1 MAAEMEKGPAS
12 HPAGVG
18 AVSGGMRVSGS
29 AFFSSPALLIVRI
42 PVHFLTA
49 LVLDEV
55 HILRFQPD
63 TFPGLALFFLLGSLA
78 CTKG

>member
-1 MAAEMEKGPAS
+1 MGD
-12 HPAGVG
+12 
-18 AVSGGMRVSGS
+18 MRVSGS
-29 AFFSSPALLIVRI
+29 AFISSPALLIVCI
-42 PVHFLTA
+42 PAHFVMA
-49 LVLDEV
+49 LVLDDV